1 MALNYWHSDFSF
13 IPVESLCR
21 KPSDAQVRVFRNAK
35 RLLKAFGS
43 CQEEFQVPTCGR
55 RLPVLVSLLSD
66 LSELLTWEGAGGDPY
81 FRSFPGAP
89 RGLAEVVPRD
99 LSRAEELVPYR
110 SLDPERLKLSGS
122 AQ

>member
-1 MALNYWHSDFSF
+1 MSSSWR
-13 IPVESLCR
+13 PTTGTE
-21 KPSDAQVRVFRNAK
+21 AQVRVFRNVK

>member
-1 MALNYWHSDFSF
+1 MIRPFMSSSWR
-13 IPVESLCR
+13 PTTGTE
-21 KPSDAQVRVFRNAK
+21 AQVRVFRNVK

-81 FRSFPGAP
+81 FRSVPGAP